1 MKKVTAILTAAIM
14 LFSTFAFAFASENDK
29 VSERVKSAFLKDFS
43 TASNVSWE
51 ITNDCY
57 FATFT
62 INQVEAKAAYNT
74 AGELVGVSRTIQ
86 SSNLPL
92 NISLALAKKYEAYS
106 ISKIAIELT
115 FEGETSY
122 YLSIANEKQILKL
135 KCSSSGSLEVEKKI
149 KKF

>member
-14 LFSTFAFAFASENDK
+14 LFSTFAFASDNDQ

-43 TASNVSWE
+43 NASKVSWE
-51 ITNDCY
+51 ITNDHY

-62 INQVEAKAAYNT
+62 LNQVEAKAAYNA
-74 AGELVGVSRTIQ
+74 AGDLVGTSRTIE

-92 NISLALAKKYEAYS
+92 NISLALAKKYEGYTV
-106 ISKIAIELT
+106 SKIAIELI
-115 FEGETSY
+115 FEGDTRY

-135 KCSSSGSLEVEKKI
+135 KCSSMGNFEVERKI
-149 KKF
+149 RKI